1 MPSLTVEEVSRGNVR
16 TGASSTTIWGTLEL
30 ICRGEEV
37 RTVQVS
43 IIIMPILIQ
52 RVFKLALANAS
63 RSKSISVI
71 VCFV

>member
-30 ICRGEEV
+30 ICGREEV

-43 IIIMPILIQ
+43 IIIMPILIHN
-52 RVFKLALANAS
+52 VSMLFS
-63 RSKSISVI
+63 RSSA
-71 VCFV
+71 

>member
-1 MPSLTVEEVSRGNVR
+1 MPSLTVEEVSWGNVR

-43 IIIMPILIQ
+43 IINAYTLIQ
-52 RVFKLALANAS
+52 
-63 RSKSISVI
+63 
-71 VCFV
+71 